1 MAADDDEEE
10 GGGGSDAFRLMFVT
24 LSMILLA
31 FFILLNSMATMNDT
45 KKRIAL
51 GSLLGSFG
59 LLPGSSSVDSKK
71 KVMKTQS
78 DIVSSGAGFTIFKQ
92 VQHVLKEMMSGNTQ
106 EAPHIFATFDEKTGE
121 VKIVVADEMLF
132 GAGASVISPRMFH
145 LLGEIARMSASYDGY
160 IQVIGHTDSRGDRR
174 TNWHLSL
181 ERGMVVARH
190 LESAGNFKKGKVS
203 ALGQSYYSP
212 VDVLEAQDRFTANR
226 RVEIIV
232 TTEEGRK

>member
-1 MAADDDEEE
+1 MAADEEE
-10 GGGGSDAFRLMFVT
+10 DDGGGGDSFRLMFVT

-31 FFILLNSMATMNDT
+31 FFILLNSMATLNDI

-59 LLPGSSSVDSKK
+59 LLPGSSSVDQDK

-78 DIVSSGAGFTIFKQ
+78 DILSSGAGFTIFKK
-92 VQHVLKEMMSGNTQ
+92 VKHVLKEMLAGNTNEPPQ
-106 EAPHIFATFDEKTGE
+106 IFATFDEKTGE

-132 GAGASVISPRMFH
+132 APGASVISPRMFH
-145 LLGEIARMSASYDGY
+145 LLGEIARMSALYKGY
-160 IQVIGHTDSRGDRR
+160 IQVIGHTDPRGGQRD
-174 TNWHLSL
+174 NWHLSL

-190 LESAGNFKKGKVS
+190 LESAGNFPKGRVS
-203 ALGQSYYSP
+203 ALGHSFYSP
-212 VDVLEAQDRFTANR
+212 VDVLDAQDKNMVNR

-232 TTEEGRK
+232 TTDAGRK

>member
-1 MAADDDEEE
+1 MAVEEDEEE
-10 GGGGSDAFRLMFVT
+10 GGGGDSFRLMFVT

-31 FFILLNSMATMNDT
+31 FFILLNSMATLNDV

-59 LLPGSSSVDSKK
+59 LLPGSASVDQNK

-78 DIVSSGAGFTIFKQ
+78 DIVSSGSGFTIFKE
-92 VQHVLKEMMSGNTQ
+92 VKHILKEMMAGNTDK
-106 EAPHIFATFDEKTGE
+106 PPKIWATFDEKTGE

-132 GAGASVISPRMFH
+132 AAGSSVISPRMFH
-145 LLGEIARMSASYDGY
+145 LLGEIARMSSVYDGY
-160 IQVIGHTDSRGDRR
+160 IQVIGHTDPRGDDRS
-174 TNWHLSL
+174 NWYLSL

-190 LESAGNFKKGKVS
+190 LESAGNFPKGKVS
-203 ALGQSYYSP
+203 AVGRSYHSP
-212 VDVLEAQDRFTANR
+212 VDVFEAKDKYTANR

-232 TTEEGRK
+232 TTDEK